1 MRVIVVQMG
10 ARHRYA
16 VPKMLEQAGMLEG
29 LYTDSHAESSLGR
42 LAGMAPNGLAS
53 RLPGVRR
60 LRDRMIRGIAP
71 ERVRSTDLPAI
82 AGPWLRLLSRN
93 WYGYLRRRDRLFC
106 LALKHWGAGR
116 ATAVYSM
123 MGEGLEFLKWAKRQG
138 LWIIL
143 DIFINPI
150 THRILCEERKRWPGW
165 EEQDTVDSSLLERD
179 MNRRIELADL
189 LVCPSEAVVDGL
201 RYYPSFSAEKVTVAP
216 YGFSADVGEGFGN
229 PQQGRVLFGGTA
241 DLRKGIQYFALAAH
255 MLRGRG
261 HGLRFRVA
269 GSVTE
274 RIRSRPETQ
283 GLEFLGP
290 LPRQNFLA
298 ELRSADVF
306 VLPTLAEGSA
316 SVLYEALACGVPVVT
331 TRSAGSVVTDGVEG
345 RIVPERDAGALAEA
359 IEQIVKD
366 RALRDRMSAAA
377 LKTAA
382 AYTEERW
389 GERLVAALR
398 QAHANWRVPITP
410 VAP

>member
-16 VPKMLEQAGMLEG
+16 VPRMLERAGMLEA
-29 LYTDSHAESSLGR
+29 LYTDSHAGSVLGR
-42 LAGMAPNGLAS
+42 LAGFASNGPAA
-53 RLPGVRR
+53 RLPGVVR
-60 LRDRMIRGIAP
+60 LRGRKIPGIAP
-71 ERVRSTDLPAI
+71 ERVRATDLPAI
-82 AGPWLRLLSRN
+82 AGPLVRLHSRN
-93 WYGYLRRRDRLFC
+93 WYQYYRRRDRLFC
-106 LALKHWGAGR
+106 LALKRWGTGG

-123 MGEGLEFLKWAKRQG
+123 MGEGLEFLKWAKSQG
-138 LWIIL
+138 LRIIL

-150 THRILCEERKRWPGW
+150 THRILSEERKRWPGW
-165 EEQDTVDSSLLERD
+165 EDEDTVDLSSLERD
-179 MNRRIELADL
+179 MDQRIELADL
-189 LVCPSEAVVDGL
+189 LICPSEAVVEGL
-201 RYYPSFSAEKVTVAP
+201 RFYPSFSAEKVTVAP
-216 YGFSADVGEGFGN
+216 YGFSADVGEASGN

-290 LPRQNFLA
+290 LPRRNFLG

-316 SVLYEALACGVPVVT
+316 SVVYEALACGVPVVT

-377 LKTAA
+377 LGTAA
-382 AYTEERW
+382 AYGEDSWR
-389 GERLVAALR
+389 ERLLNALGHLDAAR
-398 QAHANWRVPITP
+398 CWRVH
-410 VAP
+410 